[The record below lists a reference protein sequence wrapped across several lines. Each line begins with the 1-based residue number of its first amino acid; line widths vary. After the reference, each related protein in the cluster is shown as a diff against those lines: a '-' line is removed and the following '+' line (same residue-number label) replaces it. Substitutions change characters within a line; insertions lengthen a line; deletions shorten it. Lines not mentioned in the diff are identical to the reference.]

1 MTIIYNIHYKL
12 TVILQ
17 YYKLIVITSSQ
28 SYMHGHMPIPMAA
41 LEKLIFTIDIYNFTF
56 DK

>member
-12 TVILQ
+12 NSHTAVLQAHCHYKLTVI
-17 YYKLIVITSSQ
+17 
-28 SYMHGHMPIPMAA
+28 HGHMPIPMAA